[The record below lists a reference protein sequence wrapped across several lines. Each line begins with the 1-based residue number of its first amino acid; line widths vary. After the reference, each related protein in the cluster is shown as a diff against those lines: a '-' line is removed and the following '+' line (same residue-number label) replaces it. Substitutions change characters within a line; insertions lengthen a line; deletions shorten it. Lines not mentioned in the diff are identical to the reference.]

1 MADNERNTVIVL
13 GNGEILYVQ
22 STVFARSV
30 QRSRNGKSLTL
41 PVIPVVDE
49 HGRELW
55 FNANHITSFDKYDPD
70 QPMVPFG
77 R

>member
-1 MADNERNTVIVL
+1 MADDERTAVIVL

-22 STVFARSV
+22 STIEQISAEIEKR
-30 QRSRNGKSLTL
+30 KSLTL

-55 FNANHITSFDKYDPD
+55 FNANHITSFYKYDPE